1 MTSNWALP
9 QTIDQYAESQD
20 HDISWNSDDNFQSIK
35 TKNNKFLKTSRD
47 LLHIARDP
55 KSNIKEKTY
64 FLRCR
69 NFNLINVPDQISGIE
84 IKLTSNRFGRIT
96 DDLIQLTLNDNLIGD
111 NFADLDLTPIKV
123 YGNNTDKWG
132 VSITKDQI
140 LSNSFGVVLR
150 FKSHPNWPHRS
161 SMLIDSVEL
170 RIS

>member
-9 QTIDQYAESQD
+9 QIIEQYAESEE
-20 HDISWNSDDNFQSIK
+20 HDVSWNSENNFQSIK

-55 KSNIKEKTY
+55 RSNIKEKTY
-64 FLRCR
+64 FLKCT
-69 NFNLINVPDQISGIE
+69 NFNLINVPEQISGIE
-84 IKLTSNRFGRIT
+84 LKLTSNRFGRIT
-96 DDLIQLTLNDNLIGD
+96 DDLIQLTLNSNLIGE
-111 NFADLDLTPIKV
+111 NFADFDLSPIKI
-123 YGNNTDKWG
+123 YGNSTDNW
-132 VSITKDQI
+132 SSNLTRDQI
-140 LSNSFGVVLR
+140 LSNFFGIVLR

>member
-9 QTIDQYAESQD
+9 QSIDQYAESEE
-20 HDISWNSDDNFQSIK
+20 HDISWNFDDNFQSIK

-69 NFNLINVPDQISGIE
+69 NFNLINVPEQISGIE
-84 IKLTSNRFGRIT
+84 LKLTSNRFGRIT
-96 DDLIQLTLNDNLIGD
+96 DDLIQLTLNDNFIGE
-111 NFADLDLTPIKV
+111 NLANLDLAPIKI
-123 YGNNTDKWG
+123 YGSDTDIW
-132 VSITKDQI
+132 SSNLTRDQI
-140 LSNSFGVVLR
+140 LSNSFGVVMR

-161 SMLIDSVEL
+161 SMLIDSVEI
-170 RIS
+170 RIY